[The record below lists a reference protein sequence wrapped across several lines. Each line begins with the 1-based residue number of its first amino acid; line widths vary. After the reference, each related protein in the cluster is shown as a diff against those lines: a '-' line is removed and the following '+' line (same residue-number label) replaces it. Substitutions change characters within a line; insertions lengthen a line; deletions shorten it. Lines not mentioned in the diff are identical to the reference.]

1 MIVVILFVFVILAVF
16 YLSMPYGKKYL
27 WKYGIGADML
37 KLQERKEAALI
48 ALHDVDFEYA
58 AGKMTEEDFNEL
70 RKHYKEDAVTVLREI
85 DAGMSLGSGK
95 TLTDRLKKDLKKEIG
110 RLRKLKEVGI

>member
-16 YLSMPYGKKYL
+16 YLSMPYGKRYL

-37 KLQERKEAALI
+37 KLQERKEAALV
-48 ALHDVDFEYA
+48 AMHDVDFEYA

-70 RKHYKEDAVTVLREI
+70 RKHYKEEAVTVLREI
-85 DAGMSLGSGK
+85 DAGMSLSSGK

-110 RLRKLKEVGI
+110 RLKKLKEVGI